1 VQVNQRLRAALDDVE
16 RELAAL
22 EPTSIS
28 KVVKSAQLMQAMTA
42 ISAALSNF
50 WMATGDII
58 RLGQEEARTEAL
70 KLAFDWDSVLLRLAL
85 PAAKR
90 AAMRNVLLEASRFN
104 VEAMLARVY
113 KTRLPLSD
121 QVYKTAA
128 LTNGWVESRIDR
140 ALARGATVRELSQDV
155 RDFIS
160 PRTPGGA
167 TYAAR
172 RLARTEIN
180 AAYHAVIIAHNEDKP
195 WVVGVQW
202 SLSGSHPT
210 VDICDRYA
218 RNDHSGL
225 GKGVFPRRQVPPK
238 PHPQCLC
245 YVYPKVL
252 PPEVFVDQLR
262 NGLYEDYLSQT
273 YE

>member
-1 VQVNQRLRAALDDVE
+1 MQVNQRLRAALGDIE
-16 RELAAL
+16 RELATL

-28 KVVKSAQLMQAMTA
+28 KVIRSAQLMQAMTA
-42 ISAALSNF
+42 ISTALGTF

-58 RLGQEEARTEAL
+58 RAGQEDARTEAL
-70 KLAFDWDSVLLRLAL
+70 KLAFDWDNVLLRLAL
-85 PAAKR
+85 PAGKR
-90 AAMRNVLLEASRFN
+90 AAMKQNLLEASRFN

-113 KTRLPLSD
+113 KTRLPLSE
-121 QVYKTAA
+121 QVYKTSA

-155 RDFIS
+155 RDFVN

-180 AAYHAVIIAHNEDKP
+180 AAYHAVQIVHQEDKP
-195 WVVGVQW
+195 WVTGMQW
-202 SLSGSHPT
+202 ALSGSHPT
-210 VDICDRYA
+210 VDICDRLA

-225 GKGVFPRRQVPPK
+225 GKGVFSRREVPPK

-245 YVYPKVL
+245 YIYPKVL
-252 PPEVFVDQLR
+252 PPEVFVEQLK
-262 NGLYEDYLSQT
+262 NGLYKDYLSQT